1 MAWEFHHPFN
11 TLYYAEPAVLALS
24 CHIGHLSQADQAA
37 PGFQGQALPV
47 GQAGLKGRDIE
58 WVSAQIPKYSQ
69 PTCLTMHR

>member
-24 CHIGHLSQADQAA
+24 CHIGHLSHGQADQAA

-47 GQAGLKGRDIE
+47 GQAGQEGRDIE
-58 WVSAQIPKYSQ
+58 RLSS
-69 PTCLTMHR
+69 